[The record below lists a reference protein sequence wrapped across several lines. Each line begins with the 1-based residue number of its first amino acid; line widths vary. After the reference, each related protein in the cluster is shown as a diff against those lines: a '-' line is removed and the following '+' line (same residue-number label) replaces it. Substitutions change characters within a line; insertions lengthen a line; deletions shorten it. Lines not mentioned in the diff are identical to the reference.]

1 MSVTFENSPGLVGR
15 GERPPTQG
23 PGVVETASGEST
35 LAQASL
41 ALLDEE
47 ADLVLPVVIGIDEMA
62 LPAAR
67 RLCGAAALNAAR
79 CRHQHHRA

>member
-1 MSVTFENSPGLVGR
+1 MSVTFENLSWARWPR
-15 GERPPTQG
+15 GEPPTQG

-47 ADLVLPVVIGIDEMA
+47 DDLVLPVVIGIDEMA

-67 RLCGAAALNAAR
+67 RLRGAAALNAAR